1 MGGGRVGLGLGA
13 SGCGRAWAWAER
25 ARGVHGGVA
34 GGSTS
39 SLGAAAADHGTGG
52 HAPAMPSFTG
62 IVKGGGRSSVS
73 GVRATVFGAYGF
85 LGRYVVNAL
94 GRLGSQ
100 VIIPYRG
107 EHMEVRHLQLMGDL
121 GQIVPIR
128 FDARSRDSVAECIAD
143 SNVVINLI
151 GKGTPTFHV
160 TVREANVDTARL
172 ISEVARESPGIER
185 YLHVSQLGASP
196 LAKSD
201 FTRMKWE
208 AEALTREAVPDVTI
222 FRVGTPLLGTED
234 KFFNTW
240 APILRGSFLVP
251 EVYEAREALRQ
262 PCFAYDV
269 ARAMMAALKQPA
281 TSGNLYELAGG
292 KIYTHGE
299 LMDILW
305 KVMRHQG
312 SIRVPLPAPLLK
324 VGLKALQAHR
334 VPYARVTADSVAW
347 MTEDHVCSPDTLGFA
362 DLGVKP
368 MELDI
373 NAPQMDYV
381 RTWRREM
388 VGSGE
393 LAGTDDFAVKHA

>member
-1 MGGGRVGLGLGA
+1 MHGGTV
-13 SGCGRAWAWAER
+13 GRA
-25 ARGVHGGVA
+25 
-34 GGSTS
+34 S
-39 SLGAAAADHGTGG
+39 SGEGTGG
-52 HAPAMPSFTG
+52 HAAALPSFTG

-107 EHMEVRHLQLMGDL
+107 EHMEVRHLQVMGDL

-128 FDARSRDSVAECIAD
+128 FDVRSRDSVAECVAE

-151 GKGTPTFHV
+151 GKGTPTIHF
-160 TVREANVDTARL
+160 TLREANVDTARM
-172 ISEVARESPGIER
+172 IAEVAKDAPGIER

-196 LAKSD
+196 TAESE
-201 FTRMKWE
+201 FSRMKWE
-208 AEALTREAVPDVTI
+208 AEALTREAVPDATI

-251 EVYEAREALRQ
+251 EVHEAREALRQ
-262 PCFAYDV
+262 PVFAYDV
-269 ARAMMAALKQPA
+269 ARAMMAALKQPSTA
-281 TSGNLYELAGG
+281 GDLYELAGG
-292 KIYTHGE
+292 KIYTHGQ

-324 VGLKALQAHR
+324 FMLNALQAHR

-347 MTEDHVCSPDTLGFA
+347 MTEDHVCRPDTLGFA
-362 DLGVKP
+362 DLGIKP

-373 NAPQMDYV
+373 NATQMDYV
-381 RTWRREM
+381 RTYRREM

-393 LAGTDDFAVKHA
+393 LAGTNDFAAKRG